1 MIGLDQT
8 GLNPGAHRT
17 AAKLAKPAVRQWLEK
32 ERRTMSTNN
41 TAIRAG
47 NVVHN
52 QNNFEIERSSVE
64 FQSCGAILRG
74 IFLTPKGKREAWP
87 VIDIAPGMS
96 GRKKGSFM
104 KCA

>member
-1 MIGLDQT
+1 
-8 GLNPGAHRT
+8 
-17 AAKLAKPAVRQWLEK
+17 
-32 ERRTMSTNN
+32 MSTNN

-74 IFLTPKGKREAWP
+74 IFLTPKGKKEALP
-87 VIDIAPGMS
+87 VIVMAPGMS
-96 GRKKGSFM
+96 GVKEGSIM
-104 KCA
+104 KYAEYFARGGFAVLAYDNINFGESGEIGRAHV